1 MSAALVAAYRRRVIR
16 RAAAVAGAA
25 ALLAV
30 LFVVDVATG
39 PALLPVGDV
48 AAALLGRAADPTVDT
63 IVWTLRLPMAL
74 MAVAVGWALGT
85 SGAVMQTVLDNPL
98 ASPYTLGIS
107 AAAGFGAALVI
118 SFEAALPVSTVLA
131 VPASAFIFSALAC
144 LAVYL
149 IGRAAGTTPETMVL
163 AGIAILFLFQ
173 ALLSLLQYLAA
184 PEVLQAIVFW
194 LFGSLLKATWP
205 KAAVVAGAVALLTPV
220 LLGDA
225 WRLTL
230 LRLGDER
237 AEGLGI
243 DVARLRVRCF
253 LAVSLLTGTAVAFV
267 GTIGFIGLV
276 APHLARRM
284 VGEDHRFLLPLAGL
298 CGAILLASASVA
310 SKTLR
315 PGAVLPIGIVTALFG
330 VPFLLALVLG
340 RRRRHW

>member
-1 MSAALVAAYRRRVIR
+1 
-16 RAAAVAGAA
+16 
-25 ALLAV
+25 
-30 LFVVDVATG
+30 
-39 PALLPVGDV
+39 VGF
-48 AAALLGRAADPTVDT
+48 
-63 IVWTLRLPMAL
+63 
-74 MAVAVGWALGT
+74 ALGT

-107 AAAGFGAALVI
+107 AAAGFGAALVL
-118 SFEAALPVSTVLA
+118 SFEAALPAPSVLA
-131 VPASAFIFSALAC
+131 VPASAFLFSALAC
-144 LAVYL
+144 LAVFL
-149 IGRAAGTTPETMVL
+149 IGRAAGMTPETMVL

-173 ALLSLLQYLAA
+173 ALLSLLQYLAQ

-220 LLGDA
+220 LLVDA

-237 AEGLGI
+237 AQGI
-243 DVARLRVRCF
+243 GVDVAGLRVRGF
-253 LAVSLLTGTAVAFV
+253 LAVSLLTGAAVAFV
-267 GTIGFIGLV
+267 GTIGFVGLV

-298 CGAILLASASVA
+298 AGAVLLASASVA
-310 SKTLR
+310 SKTLN

-330 VPFLLALVLG
+330 VPFLLALALA